1 MTLRDQ
7 QKNPILEVIL
17 GTVRL
22 PFTLAGAA
30 AGGLISVGRRYK
42 LAFALD
48 KSGRQSPER
57 AKVDTSGWT
66 LELLK
71 RVEWRRFEE
80 LCAAYFEALG
90 FRTQASR
97 NGERLAIGLYAAGS
111 QSASTLV
118 HCQAWNADTIGIRLL
133 KGLRGAMTSGK
144 LGEGVFVTSGKF
156 THEARDY
163 AAKENIH
170 VLDGAELL
178 AKIADLAPEKSLG
191 LLKLATKGE
200 FMTPTCPSCE
210 IKMTSRTSTRVGRK
224 FWGCPNYPRCKQTFF
239 GMINGPA

>member
-1 MTLRDQ
+1 MALRDQ

-17 GTVRL
+17 GTVKL
-22 PFTLAGAA
+22 PFILAGAA
-30 AGGLISVGRRYK
+30 AGGLISVGRRYGK
-42 LAFALD
+42 AFEKAD
-48 KSGRQSPER
+48 HQSPER
-57 AKVDTSGWT
+57 AKADTSKWT

-97 NGERLAIGLYAAGS
+97 NGERLDIRLYAAGS
-111 QSASTLV
+111 QSASILV
-118 HCQAWNADTIGIRLL
+118 HCQAWNADTAGIRLL
-133 KGLRGAMTSGK
+133 RGLRGAMASGK
-144 LGEGVFVTSGKF
+144 LAEGVFVSSGRF

-178 AKIADLAPEKSLG
+178 AKIADLAPEKALG

-210 IKMTSRTSTRVGRK
+210 IKMASRSSTRVGRK